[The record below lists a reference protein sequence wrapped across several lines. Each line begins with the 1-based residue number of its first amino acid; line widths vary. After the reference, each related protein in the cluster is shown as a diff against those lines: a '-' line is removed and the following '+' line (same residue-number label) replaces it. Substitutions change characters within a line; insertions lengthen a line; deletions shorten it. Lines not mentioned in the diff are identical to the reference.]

1 VTAAAG
7 LGGLR
12 LSCQR
17 AASASSPVSVLLSS
31 LHTAPIGG
39 LAKRVDIA
47 KEDLRPWAASEGKAP
62 RKKTAQ
68 PPVQLWP
75 GMPLARLAEQL
86 GRDAKV
92 VGHSAKRVGFRGRL
106 RPDTPLTDADCVAQ
120 VCRMYGR
127 DFLLLDA
134 APDGEEAPLQP
145 QPPTPH
151 HLQPQQ
157 PAGQPPR
164 PHHLQPQQPAG
175 QPPRPHHLQPQHADQ
190 PPRPH
195 HQQPQHADQPLRPHH
210 PAAVG
215 GAATVISSSQDFDP
229 DDPEAALLHPASDA
243 ADSPQNLARRP
254 PVVAILGHV
263 DHGKTTL
270 LDRLRHSRLVEAEF
284 GGITQRIGAFT
295 VQLPQAASYDNRDGC
310 ITFLDTPG
318 HAAFSNMRQRGAS
331 ATDIAVL
338 VVAADDGVMPQTLES
353 LRYISAAGVPMV
365 VAVNKVDKREAQP
378 DSVMQE
384 LSKHGVLVEELG
396 GDVQCVPV
404 SALKG
409 SGVERLLEAVL
420 ALAELLELRANMQGR
435 AEGVVIE
442 SGQSKGL
449 GKTASLLCTRGCVKP
464 GTVLVAG
471 RAFCRVR
478 RMTDD
483 LGRPVDR
490 LLPGRA
496 AEIAGW
502 RQLPSA
508 GESAL
513 EAASERLARAV
524 IAQRE
529 RRAVEAKSAADAA
542 ASEEARREWQRA
554 YSEHL
559 AGLADMSIRERRRHK
574 ASDELADTARQLMDS
589 KFAHGTEPRLSLT
602 IRADADGSLEAILGL
617 LSGYADPRC
626 HLDLVSFEVGPP
638 TISDVETL
646 ADFDGLLCCFNV
658 PVPQD
663 VSTAAAAAGVPVV
676 EHRVVYHMIADLKA
690 RLTAALPP
698 KEEER
703 PIGSADVLQVF
714 HVSGP
719 GGSHHKVAVA
729 GCACKSGQ
737 LSRKKHFRLVRNGQ
751 TVFTGRCASLRHL
764 KSTVETVRSGM
775 ECGVQLDLPAG
786 VSYLP
791 GDQIVCFETV
801 AVPQSIDWEPG
812 FGLEDE
818 ADP

>member
-1 VTAAAG
+1 
-7 LGGLR
+7 
-12 LSCQR
+12 
-17 AASASSPVSVLLSS
+17 LLN
-31 LHTAPIGG
+31 A
-39 LAKRVDIA
+39 
-47 KEDLRPWAASEGKAP
+47 
-62 RKKTAQ
+62 
-68 PPVQLWP
+68 
-75 GMPLARLAEQL
+75 
-86 GRDAKV
+86 
-92 VGHSAKRVGFRGRL
+92 
-106 RPDTPLTDADCVAQ
+106 
-120 VCRMYGR
+120 
-127 DFLLLDA
+127 
-134 APDGEEAPLQP
+134 
-145 QPPTPH
+145 
-151 HLQPQQ
+151 
-157 PAGQPPR
+157 
-164 PHHLQPQQPAG
+164 
-175 QPPRPHHLQPQHADQ
+175 
-190 PPRPH
+190 
-195 HQQPQHADQPLRPHH
+195 PLRP
-210 PAAVG
+210 P
-215 GAATVISSSQDFDP
+215 SSSQDFDP

-284 GGITQRIGAFT
+284 GGITQRI
-295 VQLPQAASYDNRDGC
+295 GC

-626 HLDLVSFEVGPP
+626 HLDRP
-638 TISDVETL
+638 
-646 ADFDGLLCCFNV
+646 
-658 PVPQD
+658 
-663 VSTAAAAAGVPVV
+663 AAAAGVPVV

>member
-1 VTAAAG
+1 M
-7 LGGLR
+7 
-12 LSCQR
+12 Q
-17 AASASSPVSVLLSS
+17 LL
-31 LHTAPIGG
+31 
-39 LAKRVDIA
+39 
-47 KEDLRPWAASEGKAP
+47 
-62 RKKTAQ
+62 
-68 PPVQLWP
+68 
-75 GMPLARLAEQL
+75 
-86 GRDAKV
+86 
-92 VGHSAKRVGFRGRL
+92 
-106 RPDTPLTDADCVAQ
+106 DTPL
-120 VCRMYGR
+120 R
-127 DFLLLDA
+127 
-134 APDGEEAPLQP
+134 PLSS
-145 QPPTPH
+145 
-151 HLQPQQ
+151 
-157 PAGQPPR
+157 
-164 PHHLQPQQPAG
+164 
-175 QPPRPHHLQPQHADQ
+175 
-190 PPRPH
+190 
-195 HQQPQHADQPLRPHH
+195 
-210 PAAVG
+210 
-215 GAATVISSSQDFDP
+215 SSSQDFDP

-243 ADSPQNLARRP
+243 ADSAQNLARRP

-295 VQLPQAASYDNRDGC
+295 TRVVWNFRISCFPFTRLALQSIGWRFMGSEEENPPHTRPLRTAAGC

-331 ATDIAVL
+331 ATDIAIL

-420 ALAELLELRANMQGR
+420 ALAELLELRANVQGR

-502 RQLPSA
+502 RQLPPA

-529 RRAVEAKSAADAA
+529 RRAVEAKSVADAA
-542 ASEEARREWQRA
+542 ASEESRREWQRA

-658 PVPQD
+658 PVPQG
-663 VSTAAAAAGVPVV
+663 VSTAAAAAGVPVL

-703 PIGSADVLQVF
+703 PLGSADVLQVF
-714 HVSGP
+714 HVSGPGP

-801 AVPQSIDWEPG
+801 AVPQTIDWEPG